1 MESTKRTKDQANLD
15 VSNQGGTPTSP
26 ANQKDQPM
34 GVGAQQGSQHTQ
46 SNIGQHQPS
55 TNVGGKSMP
64 DSLRDNDTIQQAKQA
79 ATDAY
84 NRASQGL
91 SDSYTQALD
100 YGRENPGKMA
110 LIAFGAGIGIGLL
123 LANGFGTSNRTD
135 RIVPPVM
142 NALSAV
148 AAEFLL

>member
-15 VSNQGGTPTSP
+15 VSNQGGTATSP
-26 ANQKDQPM
+26 ANQKDQTT
-34 GVGAQQGSQHTQ
+34 GSGAQQSTQHTQ
-46 SNIGQHQPS
+46 SNVGQHQPS
-55 TNVGGKSMP
+55 TNMGDRGTP
-64 DSLRDNDTIQQAKQA
+64 TTDTIQQAKQA
-79 ATDAY
+79 ATDVY

-135 RIVPPVM
+135 RIMPPVM
-142 NALSAV
+142 NALSAI
-148 AAEFLL
+148 ASEFLR

>member
-1 MESTKRTKDQANLD
+1 MESTKRTKDQGNMD
-15 VSNQGGTPTSP
+15 VSNPGGTATSP
-26 ANQKDQPM
+26 GNQKDQTT
-34 GVGAQQGSQHTQ
+34 GGAQPGSQHTQ
-46 SNIGQHQPS
+46 SNVGQHQSS
-55 TNVGGKSMP
+55 TNVGGKNMS

-123 LANGFGTSNRTD
+123 LANGIGTSNRTD
-135 RIVPPVM
+135 RIMPPVM
-142 NALSAV
+142 NALSAI
-148 AAEFLL
+148 ASEFLR